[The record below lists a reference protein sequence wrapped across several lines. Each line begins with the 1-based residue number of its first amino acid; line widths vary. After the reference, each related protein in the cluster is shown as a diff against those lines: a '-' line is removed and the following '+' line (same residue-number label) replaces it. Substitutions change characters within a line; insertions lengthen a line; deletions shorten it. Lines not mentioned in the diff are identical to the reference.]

1 MSMKSKLEKGV
12 NVNARD
18 AADQTPLHITQ
29 NKSIAKMLISKGAD
43 VNAVDDM
50 GMISACCC

>member
-50 GMISACCC
+50 GMSSACC